1 MDVVLLSRLQFALT
15 IMFHYLFPPLTI
27 GLGLIMVIS
36 EGWFIKTGDRR
47 YESLARFWS
56 KLFAVTFAVGV
67 ASGIVMEFEFG
78 TNWATYSRFVG
89 DVFGS
94 ALAAEGIFAFFLES
108 GFLAVVV
115 FGWGRVSPRLH
126 FFATV
131 MVCLGTMF
139 SAVWIVVANS
149 WQQTPMGHHIVGEGL
164 AARAEMANFWAVV
177 FNPSSLHR
185 LGHVLLGA
193 FLQGAFFV
201 MSISAWYVL
210 KRRHVDLSR
219 RGFDIALGVAAVASV
234 AILASGHGQ
243 AQKVAETQPAKL
255 AAFEGHYRTSA
266 EAPLY
271 LAGVPNSETEA
282 VDYGIAVPRALS
294 LLVHGDA
301 DAAVTGLDRF
311 EPRDRPPVG
320 LSFQSYHAMVA
331 LGMSFIGLSLL
342 ALFLRWRGSLYDR
355 RWIMWA
361 FVVAVVGPI
370 LANQSGWVAAE
381 VGRQPWVVYG
391 LLRTED
397 AVSKAVPAEQVLGS
411 MVLFGVI
418 YTGLLALWVFV
429 LHSKIAKGPE
439 DPDAVPASVARPG
452 QLVTAASMRQADGH
466 SLSGSKDEE

>member
-36 EGWFIKTGDRR
+36 EGWFLKTGDRR
-47 YESLARFWS
+47 YESLAKFWS

-78 TNWATYSRFVG
+78 TNWASYSRFVG

-115 FGWGRVSPRLH
+115 FGWGRVSPRMH
-126 FFATV
+126 FFATL

-164 AARAEMANFWAVV
+164 AARAEMADFWAVI
-177 FNPSSLHR
+177 FNPSSVHR
-185 LGHVLLGA
+185 LVHVLLGA

-210 KRRHVDLSR
+210 KRRHLDLSR
-219 RGFDIALGVAAVASV
+219 RGFDIALGVAAAASL
-234 AILASGHGQ
+234 AILVSGHGQ

-255 AAFEGHYRTSA
+255 AAFEGHYRTSSQV
-266 EAPLY
+266 PLY
-271 LAGVPNSETEA
+271 LAGLPNSETEA
-282 VDYGIAVPRALS
+282 VEYGIAVPQALS

-301 DAAVTGLDRF
+301 DATVIGLDRF
-311 EPRDRPPVG
+311 APRDRPPVG
-320 LSFQSYHAMVA
+320 LCFQSYHAMVA
-331 LGMSFIGLSLL
+331 LGTLFIGLTLL
-342 ALFLRWRGSLYDR
+342 ALLLRWHGSLYER
-355 RWIMWA
+355 RWVMWA
-361 FVVAVVGPI
+361 FVLAVVGPI
-370 LANQSGWVAAE
+370 VGNQAGWVAAE

-397 AVSKAVPAEQVLGS
+397 AVSKSVPADQVLVS
-411 MVLFGVI
+411 IVLFGFI

-429 LHSKIAKGPE
+429 LHSKIAKGPHE
-439 DPDAVPASVARPG
+439 PDGIPSSTGRPG
-452 QLVTAASMRQADGH
+452 ELLAAAATRQAHGH
-466 SLSGSKDEE
+466 GSNEEE

>member
-27 GLGLIMVIS
+27 GLGVIMVIS
-36 EGWFIKTGDRR
+36 EGWFIRTGDRR
-47 YESLARFWS
+47 YESLAKFWS

-149 WQQTPMGHHIVGEGL
+149 WQQTPMGHHLVGEGL
-164 AARAEMANFWAVV
+164 GARAEMADFWAVV

-185 LGHVLLGA
+185 LVHVLLGA
-193 FLQGAFFV
+193 YLQGAFFV

-219 RGFDIALGVAAVASV
+219 RGFDIALGVAAAASL
-234 AILASGHGQ
+234 AILLSGHGQ

-255 AAFEGHYRTSA
+255 AAFEGHYRTSPR
-266 EAPLY
+266 APLY

-282 VDYGIAVPRALS
+282 VDYGVAGPGALS

-301 DAAVTGLDRF
+301 DAPVTGLDRF
-311 EPRDRPPVG
+311 APRDRPPVG
-320 LSFQSYHAMVA
+320 LCFQSYHAMVA
-331 LGMSFIGLSLL
+331 LGTLFIGLTTL
-342 ALFLRWRGSLYDR
+342 ALWLRWRGSLYER
-355 RWIMWA
+355 RWVLWI
-361 FVVAVVGPI
+361 FVAAVVGPI
-370 LANQSGWVAAE
+370 FANQAGWVAAE

-397 AVSKAVPAEQVLGS
+397 AVSRAVPAEQVLGS
-411 MVLFGVI
+411 IILFGII
-418 YTGLLALWVFV
+418 YTGLFALWVFV
-429 LHSKIAKGPE
+429 LHSKIAKGPD
-439 DPDAVPASVARPG
+439 DPDRMPVSAGRPG
-452 QLVTAASMRQADGH
+452 QLVAAASMRQADGH
-466 SLSGSKDEE
+466 SLSDSKDEE